1 MFAVKLGLGDVL
13 VLVSVLPVC
22 HRFFWGILYIMSP
35 QYVAKKSMRLLFVLF
50 CSFHLC
56 SCYGITVIRIQ
67 SKPSRV
73 ICRSCG
79 PWYSECPPSLIT
91 RMVVRRQ
98 LCVDQWKHRKAGIC
112 QPDHACNVEILDP
125 RIENDWGWLT
135 DWKQAKK
142 QLIRKL
148 FVQKL
153 PNCKENRRD
162 NRSLVM
168 ANKYCLR
175 HSWSIFFHKIRQY
188 FRSR

>member
-1 MFAVKLGLGDVL
+1 MSTFKPCDFKQGKRCLLLNWGWGMSWSWSRSCLCVIDSFRSSLHYVSTICGQEEHEMF
-13 VLVSVLPVC
+13 
-22 HRFFWGILYIMSP
+22 
-35 QYVAKKSMRLLFVLF
+35 FVLF

-112 QPDHACNVEILDP
+112 QTDHACNVEILDP
-125 RIENDWGWLT
+125 GIENDWGWLT

-142 QLIRKL
+142 TI
-148 FVQKL
+148 
-153 PNCKENRRD
+153 D
-162 NRSLVM
+162 
-168 ANKYCLR
+168 
-175 HSWSIFFHKIRQY
+175 
-188 FRSR
+188 